1 MSQHV
6 YYAKNKKDNEE
17 CKVTCN
23 WETKICHKAYC

>member
-1 MSQHV
+1 MPQHI

-23 WETKICHKAYC
+23 WETKISYQAY